1 MSILDR
7 YGLKEV
13 ADLTWFHIG
22 ADGNPDYPVL
32 YCDTAKVSTTEFTA
46 ENSSAR
52 GGKGNAELI
61 TWDFNKEINVT
72 VEDALF
78 SAKSLAIM
86 LGNGT
91 VAEYGNSAQAEF
103 LMRTETFVATDVTKP
118 TAATSVG
125 DAKIVSGW
133 DQGYTAPNG
142 KRYIKYNP
150 KFFKADGTAADALVK
165 GEKFFCSYD
174 LAVAGS
180 VIEISANSFP
190 GTLIAA

>member
-1 MSILDR
+1 MRLILN
-7 YGLKEV
+7 V
-13 ADLTWFHIG
+13 
-22 ADGNPDYPVL
+22 NV
-32 YCDTAKVSTTEFTA
+32 
-46 ENSSAR
+46 
-52 GGKGNAELI
+52 I